1 MSNSQLKS
9 SKSSK
14 SETQKIRKNSSTLLK
29 PSEPP
34 ENVQKYL
41 KKKLS
46 SCSDRKP
53 LKKISEIPIQCF
65 DITQRSN
72 LTQKVSQEPKMFKK
86 KLNKTVRDTLKLSQ
100 RNPSFS
106 NEVMQHLTK
115 QKNPESSKFLSPKL
129 IRQASSDG
137 SDTKLNSIL
146 KKFLH
151 FKETH
156 MSILRNHNNK

>member
-29 PSEPP
+29 PSEPS
-34 ENVQKYL
+34 ENVQKFL

-46 SCSDRKP
+46 SCSDRRAI
-53 LKKISEIPIQCF
+53 KKISEIPIQCS

-72 LTQKVSQEPKMFKK
+72 LTQKVSQEPKMFRKN
-86 KLNKTVRDTLKLSQ
+86 LNKTVRDTLKLSQ

-106 NEVMQHLTK
+106 NETVHSITK
-115 QKNPESSKFLSPKL
+115 LKNQESSKFLSPKL
-129 IRQASSDG
+129 IRQASSDEP
-137 SDTKLNSIL
+137 DTKLNSIL

-156 MSILRNHNNK
+156 LSILRSHNNK